1 MQIDADAILFDLDGV
16 LANSNAAVERAWRT
30 WAGEKGL
37 DPEEIVTWSHGRRT
51 TETLHRFAPGTPQ
64 LPEVARLLT
73 LEREARHLVVDVP
86 GAREFVASLNGTPW
100 AVATSGERE
109 IAEPRLRKVG
119 IPVPSV
125 LVTAEKVRRG
135 KPDPE
140 VYLRAAAALG
150 VDPIRCVV
158 FEDAPPGVEA
168 GRGAGARVVALLTTF
183 PAAALAA
190 ADALVDDFRSIRV
203 ERTADGVRLHIT
215 PVPPRDV
222 R

>member
-1 MQIDADAILFDLDGV
+1 MQIEADAILFDLDGV
-16 LANSNAAVERAWRT
+16 LANSNAAVEHAWRT

-37 DPEEIVTWSHGRRT
+37 EPEEILAWSHGRRT
-51 TETLHRFAPGTPQ
+51 TETLERFIPGIPQ
-64 LPEVARLLT
+64 APEVARLVS

-86 GAREFVASLNGTPW
+86 GAREFVASLNGVPW
-100 AVATSGERE
+100 AVATSGETE

-119 IPVPSV
+119 LPVPRV
-125 LVTAEKVRRG
+125 LVTGEKVRRG

-140 VYLRAAAALG
+140 VYLKAADALG
-150 VDPIRCVV
+150 VDPSRCVV

-190 ADALVDDFRSIRV
+190 ADALIDDFRCVRA
-203 ERTADGVRLHIT
+203 ERTALGVRLHI
-215 PVPPRDV
+215 VDRNN
-222 R
+222 